1 MRALPG
7 GVALAVAA
15 FAPAAAS
22 GQTFHAGCT
31 DGLGDTGSLASA
43 IVAANTAPGPDVVA
57 LGAGCTYLF
66 EKWDNNWYGPNALPP
81 IASDSGGGG
90 AGAGGGGGGFGGG
103 EGFGF
108 QTNDN
113 ASGAAAAADLT
124 AGAARARCCLGELSD
139 PPVAEHR

>member
-7 GVALAVAA
+7 GVALAAAVAA

-31 DGLGDTGSLASA
+31 DGLGDAGSLASA

-66 EKWDNNWYGPNALPP
+66 EKWDNNW
-81 IASDSGGGG
+81 
-90 AGAGGGGGGFGGG
+90 
-103 EGFGF
+103 
-108 QTNDN
+108 
-113 ASGAAAAADLT
+113 
-124 AGAARARCCLGELSD
+124 
-139 PPVAEHR
+139 